1 MVERAPKACKVCG
14 EDFIP
19 RSVSHRYCG
28 DACRAQWH
36 RITFQS
42 TEYQYRTISGDW
54 HRYFVRLCNS
64 KERKG
69 VITPQDCIEILNQQ
83 QGRCA
88 LSGETLTCRLER
100 GTLQPTNASL
110 DRKNPGGSYR
120 PENIQLVCVVL
131 NSFRG
136 ATPLNEF
143 ISWCKKVAANG

>member
-1 MVERAPKACKVCG
+1 MVERAPKACKLCG
-14 EDFIP
+14 EVFTP
-19 RSVSHRYCG
+19 RSSAQLFCG
-28 DACRAQWH
+28 DSCRKRRRQAT
-36 RITFQS
+36 IKS
-42 TEYQYRTISGDW
+42 TEYQYRSISGDW
-54 HRYFVRLCNS
+54 RRYFVRLCNS